1 MTVFSSSYGI
11 IMDRAMNAPGNGNND
26 VGILNTADKCYLKG
40 EMEII
45 DKLAS
50 NDTTNN
56 GMLPSASK
64 DISIKFAYQCLH
76 ILNKKERLNGIK
88 VSKKIQK
95 RQSLFK
101 YQ

>member
-1 MTVFSSSYGI
+1 MTTKNLRVLAIIYSSVFRLI
-11 IMDRAMNAPGNGNND
+11 NQLFDFR
-26 VGILNTADKCYLKG
+26 
-40 EMEII
+40 II

-50 NDTTNN
+50 NDTTKN

-76 ILNKKERLNGIK
+76 ILNKKEILNGIK